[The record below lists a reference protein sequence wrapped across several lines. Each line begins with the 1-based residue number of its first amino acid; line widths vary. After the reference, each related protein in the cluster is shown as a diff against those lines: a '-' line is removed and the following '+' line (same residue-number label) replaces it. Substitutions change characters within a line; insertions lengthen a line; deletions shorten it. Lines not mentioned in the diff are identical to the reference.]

1 MHALHT
7 VFFKQAKKF
16 ASLVTAEKERLLLA
30 SSGTGIVKYL
40 QDACLLYATSGFHV
54 LRMPAWEATA
64 DELADARMSEKD
76 MEMWRAALE
85 IICEGLAPTPEVLYY
100 FYGTLAD
107 KVCHDGVQALLADRD
122 FLTDGFL
129 LHSICMRRGGAA
141 SLRRSIADACGMGQ
155 LLTEV
160 ARVRKTLVL
169 SFRTLVQYEVELHSW
184 MLLAS
189 VFPI

>member
-1 MHALHT
+1 
-7 VFFKQAKKF
+7 
-16 ASLVTAEKERLLLA
+16 
-30 SSGTGIVKYL
+30 
-40 QDACLLYATSGFHV
+40 
-54 LRMPAWEATA
+54 
-64 DELADARMSEKD
+64 
-76 MEMWRAALE
+76 MWKAALE
-85 IICEGLAPTPEVLYY
+85 IICEGIVPTSEVLYY

-107 KVCHDGVQALLADRD
+107 KACREGVQALLADRD

-160 ARVRKTLVL
+160 ARVRKTLVS
-169 SFRTLVQYEVELHSW
+169 SFRTLVQYEIELHSW